1 MIRPRRSISHFLRH
15 WESTPALL
23 SESKHLVIFFD
34 FDGTLVRMA
43 RRPERV
49 FLTAASRSVL
59 ERLAENSR
67 VTPASISGHRR
78 AELQGQIGIRN
89 TKARFRLRGPSEVGA
104 ALTRLKK
111 VMQ

>member
-49 FLTAASRSVL
+49 FLTAA
-59 ERLAENSR
+59 
-67 VTPASISGHRR
+67 
-78 AELQGQIGIRN
+78 
-89 TKARFRLRGPSEVGA
+89 
-104 ALTRLKK
+104 
-111 VMQ
+111 